1 MLRSLTASI
10 VRFFTAQ
17 DEVVGTGFLVSTK
30 YIVTCAHVVNQALER
45 DEESVEQ
52 PIDEKVS
59 LDFPC
64 SFPQRK
70 YAAHVVSWHPP
81 QPLLS
86 LYVMSVRDIA
96 ILELDRLLLMM
107 PGRLSSCHLSQEN
120 EQDIISIPMAFL
132 MATIRE
138 YLPLAYCG
146 RRN

>member
-17 DEVVGTGFLVSTK
+17 DEVVGQVPVSTK

-64 SFPQRK
+64 SFTQRK
-70 YAAHVVSWHPP
+70 YAAHVVCWHPP

-96 ILELDRLLLMM
+96 ILELDEIA
-107 PGRLSSCHLSQEN
+107 PHDAGRPVRVTCHRRTSRTSFPYLWLS
-120 EQDIISIPMAFL
+120 
-132 MATIRE
+132 
-138 YLPLAYCG
+138 
-146 RRN
+146 